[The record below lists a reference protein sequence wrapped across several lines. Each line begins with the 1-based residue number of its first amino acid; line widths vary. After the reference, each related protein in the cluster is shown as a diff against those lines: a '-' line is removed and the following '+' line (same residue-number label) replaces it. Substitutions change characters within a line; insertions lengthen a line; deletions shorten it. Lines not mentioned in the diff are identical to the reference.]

1 MPENSVE
8 ERLDRLEKVVDQV
21 LSQLADD
28 TLRHKNWRR
37 TVGMF
42 DDNPGMKEIIDGA
55 LRSREEERVRFYDEH
70 DRQNGKS

>member
-1 MPENSVE
+1 MADISVE

-28 TLRHKNWRR
+28 APRRKNWRR

-55 LRSREEERVRFYDEH
+55 LRSREEERARFYEEH
-70 DRQNGKS
+70 DRESGTS